1 MSLSQTH
8 TNGASLTLT
17 RATANIMPQACSQ
30 YEGILSQKGKRMIG
44 PLICIAGMAI
54 SFVGS
59 IHCWLVYRDCARRAH
74 VDPER
79 VKRFVESAPLHLLEE
94 LKAKRPVCQSCGAP
108 LRLQGE
114 QS

>member
-17 RATANIMPQACSQ
+17 RATASILPQACSQ
-30 YEGILSQKGKRMIG
+30 HDRILSQKGKHMIG
-44 PLICIAGMAI
+44 PLICIAGMVTC
-54 SFVGS
+54 FVGA
-59 IHCWLVYRDCARRAH
+59 IHCWLVYRDCVRRAH

-94 LKAKRPVCQSCGAP
+94 LKAKRPACQCCGAP